1 MLAGRLSKTE
11 LLLLPDTPDG
21 EPGGALGSLPCLAL
35 ATSQDVVQ
43 TYPLTMDIMELPR
56 AA

>member
-1 MLAGRLSKTE
+1 
-11 LLLLPDTPDG
+11 
-21 EPGGALGSLPCLAL
+21 LPCLAL

>member
-1 MLAGRLSKTE
+1 
-11 LLLLPDTPDG
+11 
-21 EPGGALGSLPCLAL
+21 LAL